1 MSAYYYAVKDEEL
14 IDLGWTKPEVAKL
27 RTAEKAIYAKRMEA
41 DKAERLVS
49 ELIAKKQREEIATRY
64 SRLGLAGRKAYAQ
77 ARKLPSPLHHY
88 ENELSCIALAER
100 ADQARVFDG
109 SAMMGP
115 FAWLKFWKK

>member
-49 ELIAKKQREEIATRY
+49 ELIAKKQREEIETAKGRAAARADRDPLFTPW
-64 SRLGLAGRKAYAQ
+64 AGR
-77 ARKLPSPLHHY
+77 
-88 ENELSCIALAER
+88 
-100 ADQARVFDG
+100 
-109 SAMMGP
+109 
-115 FAWLKFWKK
+115 